1 MTAPKPRLSR
11 EKKPPPVKPSLTDDV
26 RVTSLCFGSADV
38 RTQNCL
44 RNAGILTVGQ
54 LAQWTDAELLA
65 LDNFGRKSLNAV
77 RDIIPVEGDGVKP
90 KPTCATCFHYEPENE
105 QGGACMGVA
114 PKAFMKANEQVV
126 GAFPPVKATSR
137 CPNWKQG

>member
-11 EKKPPPVKPSLTDDV
+11 KKKPPKPS
-26 RVTSLCFGSADV
+26 
-38 RTQNCL
+38 
-44 RNAGILTVGQ
+44 
-54 LAQWTDAELLA
+54 
-65 LDNFGRKSLNAV
+65 
-77 RDIIPVEGDGVKP
+77 
-90 KPTCATCFHYEPENE
+90 CATCWHYEPENE

-137 CPNWKQG
+137 CPNWKAAQ